1 MEEED
6 FILRSFSLCQRH
18 YDLLDNVNKTNK
30 SQALR
35 TVLDS
40 IINGEEQANRLAHM
54 DNSIM
59 FIAFGFFFYILLSL
73 FEIGIPW
80 IASFSIGTIL
90 LLYGGLRGIK
100 IVLRRTKR

>member
-40 IINGEEQANRLAHM
+40 IINGEEQAQRKVLL

-73 FEIGIPW
+73 FEIGVPW
-80 IASFSIGTIL
+80 ITSFSIGTML
-90 LLYGGLRGIK
+90 LLYGSLGGIK
-100 IVLRRTKR
+100 LVLRRTRR